1 MRSSLLARLEEAKD
15 RHEELA
21 ALMADPETSQD
32 ASSYAR
38 FSKEYAELD
47 PIIVAFHHW
56 RAAEDEVAGARELL
70 SDDEPE
76 LRALAN
82 VSLTDTRA

>member
-32 ASSYAR
+32 ASSYAG
-38 FSKEYAELD
+38 F
-47 PIIVAFHHW
+47 W
-56 RAAEDEVAGARELL
+56 RQA
-70 SDDEPE
+70 
-76 LRALAN
+76 
-82 VSLTDTRA
+82 TTTR